1 MKQQCSLE
9 DRFLVVCSLKHH
21 DFRRSFQTPGLI
33 RVVLIYYDSWK
44 FHAPLSEKNVAC
56 GEKRCVFVPKMVQ
69 GETWI
74 ILPRLEVVGRRL
86 DRRQDFLHLLSH
98 CPYAYEARDEL
109 YLRHNRISYI
119 YLLNGASV
127 LLFLFS
133 NNKYILYP
141 CTCWF
146 QEITE
151 FLFSQQ
157 VTAFN
162 ETWSENNGMRRDHRN
177 HNNTYTP
184 ISKRH
189 KAHNGTRLGSWL
201 VTRTE
206 ICAWKNIVG
215 KMIRL
220 DRARNIVVSVETKRF
235 ALEILLSRND
245 YNDDCKIPLKKK
257 FSVFTLNLNKW

>member
-1 MKQQCSLE
+1 VFSQASRFSTIVPNARTHPRGLDILWFVKVSCTIEREERSMRRKTMGGICSQ
-9 DRFLVVCSLKHH
+9 DGTGRDVNYF
-21 DFRRSFQTPGLI
+21 
-33 RVVLIYYDSWK
+33 
-44 FHAPLSEKNVAC
+44 A
-56 GEKRCVFVPKMVQ
+56 
-69 GETWI
+69 
-74 ILPRLEVVGRRL
+74 EVVGRRL
-86 DRRQDFLHLLSH
+86 GRRQDFLHLLSH

-189 KAHNGTRLGSWL
+189 KAHNGTRLRSWL

-220 DRARNIVVSVETKRF
+220 YRARNIVVSVEAKRF
-235 ALEILLSRND
+235 ALEILLSRN
-245 YNDDCKIPLKKK
+245 YNDDCKRLLKKK
-257 FSVFTLNLNKW
+257 VFRFHFKS